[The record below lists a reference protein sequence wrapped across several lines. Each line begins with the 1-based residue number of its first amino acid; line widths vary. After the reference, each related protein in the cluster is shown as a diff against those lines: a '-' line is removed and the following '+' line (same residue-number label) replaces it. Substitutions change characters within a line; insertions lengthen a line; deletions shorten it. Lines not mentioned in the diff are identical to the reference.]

1 MPCHLFLLSGTLGS
15 TIITESYMRKS
26 TPKNWQVV
34 SSYCPLF
41 FFSGFNP
48 IFWGLKL
55 QVMKRQTWQ
64 TPVSYMANHRMVGW
78 NLPTVGSGGSTEG
91 PEPKNFERRLDEHV
105 ATWVPNLPQSR
116 WTFRGLVE
124 GVEPRVDLMEQVA
137 WKPQQKGIW
146 IGIRWH
152 WGSLNISILHLIY
165 WGVIVKEVV

>member
-1 MPCHLFLLSGTLGS
+1 
-15 TIITESYMRKS
+15 
-26 TPKNWQVV
+26 
-34 SSYCPLF
+34 
-41 FFSGFNP
+41 
-48 IFWGLKL
+48 
-55 QVMKRQTWQ
+55 MKRQTWQ

-152 WGSLNISILHLIY
+152 WGSLNISILHFDILWSYSQGGRLTVDSLISSKTKTFATSVTNFL
-165 WGVIVKEVV
+165 WGCHERLTWMRASGNIDFSYQQSHS